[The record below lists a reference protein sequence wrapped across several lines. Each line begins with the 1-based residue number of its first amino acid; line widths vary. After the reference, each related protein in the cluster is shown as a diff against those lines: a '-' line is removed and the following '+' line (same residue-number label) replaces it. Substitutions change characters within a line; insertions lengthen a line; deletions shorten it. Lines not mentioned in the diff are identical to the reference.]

1 MPPAIRFLSG
11 FSRKLLTDL
20 LPAAFTSGLVGLI
33 FSHLVSPPAPN
44 AGMTDIKRMMHD
56 AQEIARDYS
65 LKEEDLRRQTAMTTV
80 LVLPAAPA
88 ESGATNRDTWPS
100 RDAKSGVASATRE
113 VPAKKTERP
122 LAGAAQQKPAAPNPL
137 GEKPQ
142 PAEPL
147 VLSDFTAIPP
157 APAKPTNFFA
167 ATLHSVVSVVRK
179 VPDWAGSA
187 ADFVLDLPIRE
198 PFVKA
203 ASGGGFAAS
212 AGGFHE
218 DRM

>member
-20 LPAAFTSGLVGLI
+20 LPAAFTSGLVGLV
-33 FSHLVSPPAPN
+33 FSHLVAPPTPN
-44 AGMTDIKRMMHD
+44 AGAADIKRMVQD

-88 ESGATNRDTWPS
+88 ESGATNRDTWTS
-100 RDAKSGVASATRE
+100 RGAKSSVASATRE

-122 LAGAAQQKPAAPNPL
+122 LASAAQQKPTAPNPL
-137 GEKPQ
+137 VEKPQ

-147 VLSDFTAIPP
+147 VLSDFTTIPP
-157 APAKPTNFFA
+157 ASPKPTHFFA
-167 ATLHSVVSVVRK
+167 ATLHSVVSAVKK

-187 ADFVLDLPIRE
+187 AGFVLDLPARAIH
-198 PFVKA
+198 
-203 ASGGGFAAS
+203 S
-212 AGGFHE
+212 
-218 DRM
+218 